1 MNTRWWSP
9 APGFQPTTPVL
20 AAAAAAGVPIW
31 GDVEL
36 AWRLDAAGRYGPPR
50 RWLVVTGTN
59 GKTTTTSMLHAM
71 LTTAGLRSVLCGNI
85 GSPVLDVL
93 DQPAELL
100 AVELSSFQLYW
111 APSLRPEAGVV
122 LNIAEDH
129 LDWHSTMA
137 EYSAAKARVLNGRVA
152 VVGLDDR
159 RAAALLATASAP
171 VRVGFRLGEPAAGEL
186 GVRDGQLVDR
196 AFVADPA
203 DGLAL
208 LAAASIPVPGP
219 SGVLDTLAAAAL
231 ARSVGVP
238 AEAIA
243 AAIAT
248 FKLGRHRAEV
258 VAVADGI
265 TYVDDSKA
273 TNPHAAEASVLA
285 YPRVV
290 WVAGG
295 LLKGATVDAEVARI
309 ASRLVGAVLIGR
321 DRAQVAEALSRHAP
335 DVPVVQVVTGEDV
348 EMHATADV
356 SGTSVVEVAIGD
368 DGTVGARVM
377 TAVVA
382 AARGLAQPGDT
393 VLLAPAGASFD
404 QFAATPTVATLRG
417 RRTRGAPV
425 AGVGNALTRLLR
437 RGKEQNGRLRRT
449 RSWSRRPSR
458 PRRGAPRTRLSAWL
472 GRPMTSFHLLIAVAA
487 LLTTLGLIMVL
498 SASGVRSYGA
508 DGSAWVIFGKQVIVD
523 GHRTHRLLR
532 VHADVS
538 AVHPADGVHQL
549 RDHHHLAGAGAD
561 SGHRQPRQRLP

>member
-1 MNTRWWSP
+1 MPDELDPLVPGAPVLIAGGRVTGRAVLAALTRFGATPTVCDDDP
-9 APGFQPTTPVL
+9 AMLRPYADGGVATVDPAVAEQRISDYALVVTSPGFQPTTPVL

-93 DQPAELL
+93 DQPTELL
-100 AVELSSFQLYW
+100 AVELSSFQLHW

-129 LDWHSTMA
+129 LDWHSSMA

-159 RAAALLATASAP
+159 RAAALLESALAP

-186 GVRDGQLVDR
+186 GVQDGQLVDR
-196 AFVADPA
+196 AFA
-203 DGLAL
+203 DGLVL
-208 LAAASIPVPGP
+208 MPAASIPVPGP

-231 ARSVGVP
+231 ARCVGV
-238 AEAIA
+238 AADAIA
-243 AAIAT
+243 DAIGS
-248 FKLGRHRAEV
+248 FRLGRHRAEV
-258 VAVADGI
+258 VAVADSI

-295 LLKGATVDAEVARI
+295 LLKGASVDAEVARI

-356 SGTSVVEVAIGD
+356 SGASVVEVAKD
-368 DGTVGARVM
+368 DDTSGTVGTRVM

-382 AARGLAQPGDT
+382 AARGLAKPGDT

-404 QFAATPTVATLRG
+404 QFSGYGDRGDTFAA
-417 RRTRGAPV
+417 
-425 AGVGNALTRLLR
+425 
-437 RGKEQNGRLRRT
+437 
-449 RSWSRRPSR
+449 
-458 PRRGAPRTRLSAWL
+458 
-472 GRPMTSFHLLIAVAA
+472 AVRAA
-487 LLTTLGLIMVL
+487 I
-498 SASGVRSYGA
+498 R
-508 DGSAWVIFGKQVIVD
+508 
-523 GHRTHRLLR
+523 
-532 VHADVS
+532 
-538 AVHPADGVHQL
+538 
-549 RDHHHLAGAGAD
+549 
-561 SGHRQPRQRLP
+561 